1 MIDIARGLR
10 CREQKAANSSIQS
23 LGLQKEK
30 AMKNIHCTQLD
41 TDTNKEKYTM
51 RKTYRYLLAAFVL
64 LGVIATQAQVGKIRN
79 RPKDESAEQA
89 NLNAKQQFV
98 AASPDATT
106 TCTYTFSGGTGNKFI
121 DYCVTAN
128 GNIVSFQSPSGHEYL
143 ATSKGEGYSI
153 CDYGSGKQYYD
164 YAGYGDSGNW
174 EAATKVSSSAT
185 SVKIARTTT
194 DGLYTLTQTITLEAG
209 NALAQVSM
217 ALKNNDT
224 VAHDVGLIRYA
235 DVDADGF
242 TSNSFDSTFRT
253 AFGYSGTDG
262 YGLQLIWV
270 SNSANAFLNGGVAQD
285 IPGGPS
291 CTIFANSPGAA
302 FQNTDGSIFMDV
314 DIPNLAKKASTTF
327 VTEYKSF

>member
-1 MIDIARGLR
+1 
-10 CREQKAANSSIQS
+10 
-23 LGLQKEK
+23 
-30 AMKNIHCTQLD
+30 MKDVHFTQLNAD
-41 TDTNKEKYTM
+41 TKKERNTM
-51 RKTYRYLLAAFVL
+51 RKTYRYLLAAFMFVA
-64 LGVIATQAQVGKIRN
+64 VIATQAQVGKIRN
-79 RPKDESAEQA
+79 RQKDESVEQA

-106 TCTYTFSGGTGNKFI
+106 ICTYTFSAGTGNNNFI
-121 DYCVTAN
+121 KYCVTAN
-128 GNIVSFQSPSGHEYL
+128 GNIVTFQSPSGHEYL

-153 CDYGSGKQYYD
+153 CDYDSGKQYYD
-164 YAGYGDSGNW
+164 YGAYGDSGNW
-174 EAATKVSSSAT
+174 DAATKVSSSAT
-185 SVKIARTTT
+185 SVKIARTTA

-209 NALAQVSM
+209 NAVAQVSM

-253 AFGYSGTDG
+253 AFGYSATDG

-270 SNSANAFLNGGVAQD
+270 SNSANAFSNGGVAQD

-291 CTIFANSPGAA
+291 CQIFAGSPGAA
-302 FQNTDGSIFMDV
+302 FQNTDGSIFIDV
-314 DIPNLAKKASTTF
+314 DIPTLAKKASATF
-327 VTEYKSF
+327 VAEYKSF

>member
-1 MIDIARGLR
+1 M
-10 CREQKAANSSIQS
+10 KAT
-23 LGLQKEK
+23 
-30 AMKNIHCTQLD
+30 HFTHP
-41 TDTNKEKYTM
+41 NKEKYTM
-51 RKTYRYLLAAFVL
+51 RKNYRYLLAAFVF
-64 LGVIATQAQVGKIRN
+64 VAVMATQAQVRQIRSSQ
-79 RPKDESAEQA
+79 KDAAVEQA
-89 NLNAKQQFV
+89 NLNAKKQYV
-98 AASPDATT
+98 EASPDATT
-106 TCTYTFSGGTGNKFI
+106 TCTYPFSAGSGNEFI
-121 DYCVTAN
+121 SYCVTAN
-128 GNIVSFQSPSGHEYL
+128 GNIVSFASPSGIEYL
-143 ATSKGEGYSI
+143 ATSHGEGYSI
-153 CDYGSGKQYYD
+153 CDYDSGKQYYD

-174 EAATKVSSSAT
+174 QAATTVSSSAT

-194 DGLYTLTQTITLEAG
+194 DGLYTLTQTITLNSG

-270 SNSANAFLNGGVAQD
+270 SNSANASLNGGVAQD

-291 CTIFANSPGAA
+291 CQIFTNSPGAA
-302 FQNTDGSIFMDV
+302 FQNTDGSILMDV
-314 DIPNLAKKASTTF
+314 DIPSLAKKASATF
-327 VTEYKSF
+327 VSEYKSF